1 MNADTSPRLEG
12 QAIAEGVSV
21 RPLEQ
26 GDVPAMVALLHRNR
40 THLDRWLRWS
50 AALRTAEDV
59 ATFIHGF
66 EYRLAAGDGFHCG
79 IRVDGSLAGG
89 VVCWYIHRQNRNAE
103 VGYWLGVEQT
113 GRGLATRAA
122 RWAVDYLFQ
131 AEALHRVEMQCGV
144 ENLASRAVAERL
156 GFRAEGI
163 RRESHWI
170 TDRFVDH
177 VVYGMLSRDWE
188 SNRHG

>member
-1 MNADTSPRLEG
+1 MSAGTGPRLEQ
-12 QAIAEGVSV
+12 QAIAERVSV
-21 RPLEQ
+21 RPLDQ
-26 GDVPAMVALLHRNR
+26 GDVPAMHALLQRSR
-40 THLDRWLRWS
+40 AHLDRWLRWS
-50 AALRTAEDV
+50 SALRTPEDV

-66 EYRLAAGDGFHCG
+66 EYRLAAGDGFHCRILVEG
-79 IRVDGSLAGG
+79 ALAGG

-103 VGYWLGVEQT
+103 VGYWLDVEHT

-122 RWAVDYLFQ
+122 RWAVDYLFRT
-131 AEALHRVEMQCGV
+131 ERLHRLEMQCGV
-144 ENLASRAVAERL
+144 ENRASRAVAERL

-188 SNRHG
+188 SDHHG